1 MTMLNQIPA
10 LLRVAIVFVLI
21 LIAIRKRLSLGNAF
35 LLGAIALGILFEESI
50 LTIAVSAAGSLL
62 DPKTVS
68 LALIVSLI
76 LILSNSMEKAGQ
88 MQRLLTCFRGLVS
101 NPRLNLTIFP
111 ALIGLLPM
119 PGGAAFSAPMVKE
132 LSAQLRLNG
141 GQLSFVN
148 YWFRHIWEYW
158 WPLYPGVLMTVVL
171 ADINLSVFVLFM
183 APLTLTAIMFGQN
196 AIKIIEKSRPQE
208 AHIRRPPI
216 MPFLNE
222 LTPVLI
228 VIVPG
233 LSSGLLLSR
242 LFPDFSM
249 AKETGLIVCL
259 AIAIFWIWRKNSFTG
274 RQTYDVLL
282 NRHLLTMVYMVLA
295 IFIFK
300 GVLTDSRAI
309 DAISNDLIILK
320 VPLLIIIAL
329 LPFVVGLVSGIAIA
343 FVGGTFPIL
352 IPMIHSMG
360 ETQYMLAYMML
371 AMVCGFAGVLLSP
384 LHLCL
389 VLSNE
394 YFKTGL
400 SSVYRYLWLPCLALV
415 LSAFGYFGL
424 LHWGR
429 SMFVAVIP

>member
-21 LIAIRKRLSLGNAF
+21 LIAIHKKLSLGNAF
-35 LLGAIALGILFEESI
+35 LLGAIALGVLFEESPW
-50 LTIAVSAAGSLL
+50 TIAVSIAGSLL
-62 DPKTVS
+62 DPKTAS
-68 LALIVSLI
+68 LALIVCLI
-76 LILSNSMEKAGQ
+76 FILSNSMEKAGQ
-88 MQRLLTCFRGLVS
+88 MQRLLTSFRGLVLS
-101 NPRLNLTIFP
+101 PRLNLTIFP

-132 LSAQLRLNG
+132 LAAQSKLSG
-141 GQLSFVN
+141 GQQSFVN

-171 ADINLSVFVLFM
+171 ADINLSVFVLSM
-183 APLTLTAIMFGQN
+183 APLTLTAILLGQS
-196 AIKIIEKSRPQE
+196 AIKVIEKSPPLE
-208 AHIRRPPI
+208 AQIRRPPMI
-216 MPFLNE
+216 PFLIE
-222 LTPVLI
+222 LMPVLI

-233 LSSGLLLSR
+233 LSSGWLLSR
-242 LFPDFSM
+242 RFPGYAM
-249 AKETGLIVCL
+249 AKETGLIICL
-259 AIAIFWIWRKNSFTG
+259 VVAILWIWRKNNYSG
-274 RQTYDVLL
+274 RQIREVLL
-282 NRHLLTMVYMVLA
+282 NKHLLMMFYMVLA

-300 GVLTDSRAI
+300 GILTDSQAI
-309 DAISNDLIILK
+309 DAISNDLVILK
-320 VPLLIIIAL
+320 IPLLIIIAL
-329 LPFVVGLVSGIAIA
+329 LPFMVGLVAGIAIA

-352 IPMIHSMG
+352 IPMINSMG

-394 YFKTGL
+394 YFQTGL

-424 LHWGR
+424 LHWIR
-429 SMFVAVIP
+429 SILVAVIP